1 MYYQESGRNKELARE
16 QLINNGSVGKRH
28 REDCCHLD
36 LPSLQK
42 RWGVEEL
49 SRGQGTDR
57 KFAVDLMS
65 PELLLCFSAWGGALG
80 ANLGMVTR

>member
-1 MYYQESGRNKELARE
+1 MAGAKLARE
-16 QLINNGSVGKRH
+16 QLINNGSLGKRH

-42 RWGVEEL
+42 RWRVKEL

-57 KFAVDLMS
+57 KFTVDVMS
-65 PELLLCFSAWGGALG
+65 PELLLGFSAGGGALG
-80 ANLGMVTR
+80 ANLGMVAR